1 MQVHHLGMMG
11 VVNPLMRKFNI
22 LYFNNLV
29 DVGRRLTFE
38 KNGFFST
45 KAINNS
51 KGSVLIYYSKRWG
64 RGVRRIS
71 GDHMV
76 SRGNEGGSVVAN
88 RILRGDCKGGNI
100 KILQSL
106 LGKSGILLH
115 TTPPPSYTQPTPPSS
130 SPSNK

>member
-1 MQVHHLGMMG
+1 MWVDDG
-11 VVNPLMRKFNI
+11 PLRKK
-22 LYFNNLV
+22 L
-29 DVGRRLTFE
+29 
-38 KNGFFST
+38 FFFT

-51 KGSVLIYYSKRWG
+51 KGSVLIHYSKRWLG
-64 RGVRRIS
+64 GVRKIS

-76 SRGNEGGSVVAN
+76 SRGNGGRSVVAN

-115 TTPPPSYTQPTPPSS
+115 TTHPPPTHNPLPPSS
-130 SPSNK
+130 SSSNK